1 MATIRFNHEPAFT
14 QEKSVDLLGQLLNHG
29 TAVTYICMSGSCGM
43 CKVKVV
49 AGMEHLSP
57 KAGME
62 SMHACKDGERLACQ
76 AVCRGTGDV
85 VVEQ

>member
-1 MATIRFNHEPAFT
+1 MATITFNDDPAFP
-14 QEKSVDLLGQLLNHG
+14 QQKGGDLLGQLLNHG
-29 TAVTYICMSGSCGM
+29 CAVTYVCMSGSCGT
-43 CKVKVV
+43 CKVTVKS
-49 AGMEHLSP
+49 GMEHLSA

-62 SMHACKDGERLACQ
+62 NRHVCKDGERLACQ

>member
-1 MATIRFNHEPAFT
+1 MATITFNHDPAFP
-14 QEKSVDLLGQLLNHG
+14 QQKGADLLGQLLNHG
-29 TAVTYICMSGSCGM
+29 STVTYICMSGSCGT
-43 CKVKVV
+43 CKVTVKL
-49 AGMEHLSP
+49 GMEHLSA

-62 SMHACKDGERLACQ
+62 NMHGCKDGERLACQ